1 MMDLAMVAVLLLACF
16 GFMVA
21 VYGAAGRWIQAAT
34 KIRSKGKVQN
44 DDRRE
49 QHDIIGNCNS
59 ADSGLFA
66 LCPGLSRKI
75 IETKCYCLQAWLLGS
90 SADIKTGQKQE

>member
-1 MMDLAMVAVLLLACF
+1 M
-16 GFMVA
+16 
-21 VYGAAGRWIQAAT
+21 
-34 KIRSKGKVQN
+34 QN

-49 QHDIIGNCNS
+49 QHDIIGNYNS

-75 IETKCYCLQAWLLGS
+75 IEMTGGYKSHVTDNADFGNFHFGS
-90 SADIKTGQKQE
+90 YSNGKIYVSHCSQKENICRPIF

>member
-1 MMDLAMVAVLLLACF
+1 M
-16 GFMVA
+16 
-21 VYGAAGRWIQAAT
+21 
-34 KIRSKGKVQN
+34 QN
-44 DDRRE
+44 NDRRE

-75 IETKCYCLQAWLLGS
+75 IENKVLLSAGFYVNSSRIPRRKQRGIKFAAQRAAVAKYPCRHGCLS
-90 SADIKTGQKQE
+90 RCPQK